1 MSLSIYPPGRAESYA
16 LLKATAM
23 PRITGVIAVLK
34 DVVGKVWNLRDLAEQ
49 MCAFTTNAKRFMQI
63 AKSDKDSAFI

>member
-1 MSLSIYPPGRAESYA
+1 
-16 LLKATAM
+16 M
-23 PRITGVIAVLK
+23 PWIAGVIAVLK